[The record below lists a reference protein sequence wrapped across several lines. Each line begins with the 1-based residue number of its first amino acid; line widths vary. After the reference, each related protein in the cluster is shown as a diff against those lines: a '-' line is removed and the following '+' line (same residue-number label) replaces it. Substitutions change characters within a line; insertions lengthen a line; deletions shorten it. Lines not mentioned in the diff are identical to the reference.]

1 MKMMKDIITK
11 LLLVV
16 DKFMSELHFLAAWI
30 STQCV
35 DHIQTNKEERDSYI
49 YQDKLSKTC
58 FSAWYGLWRFE
69 KFTGKNRLDRLC
81 SNKAFSTANNL
92 EYDGY
97 KQRLTP
103 MVHKLYD
110 KKSQKIGIKSKAAVM
125 CAALHAD
132 AADTAA
138 PNQ

>member
-1 MKMMKDIITK
+1 
-11 LLLVV
+11 
-16 DKFMSELHFLAAWI
+16 
-30 STQCV
+30 
-35 DHIQTNKEERDSYI
+35 
-49 YQDKLSKTC
+49 
-58 FSAWYGLWRFE
+58 
-69 KFTGKNRLDRLC
+69 
-81 SNKAFSTANNL
+81 
-92 EYDGY
+92 
-97 KQRLTP
+97 

>member
-1 MKMMKDIITK
+1 M
-11 LLLVV
+11 
-16 DKFMSELHFLAAWI
+16 A
-30 STQCV
+30 
-35 DHIQTNKEERDSYI
+35 
-49 YQDKLSKTC
+49 
-58 FSAWYGLWRFE
+58 YGDL
-69 KFTGKNRLDRLC
+69 KNLQGRTVSDRLC
-81 SNKAFSTANNL
+81 SNKAFNTANNL

-97 KQRLTP
+97 KQRLSP